1 MQVDFAPPS
10 ENSIMITLHDIL
22 TVDVRDL
29 SLPEKRLS
37 VTLSHDE
44 ASLDQILRQ
53 DSKLILLE
61 ILS

>member
-10 ENSIMITLHDIL
+10 DNSIMITLHDIL
-22 TVDVRDL
+22 SVDVRDL

-37 VTLSHDE
+37 VTLSQDE
-44 ASLDQILRQ
+44 ASLDQIIRPA
-53 DSKLILLE
+53 SKLILME

>member
-10 ENSIMITLHDIL
+10 DNSITISMHDIL

-37 VTLSHDE
+37 VILSQDE
-44 ASLDQILRQ
+44 ASLDQILRPA
-53 DSKLILLE
+53 SKLILLE